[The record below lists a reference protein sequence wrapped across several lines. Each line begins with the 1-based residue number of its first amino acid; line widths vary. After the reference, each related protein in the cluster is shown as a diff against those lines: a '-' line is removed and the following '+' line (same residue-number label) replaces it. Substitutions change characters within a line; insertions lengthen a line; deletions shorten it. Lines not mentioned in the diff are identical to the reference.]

1 MSLSP
6 AKPQKLR
13 APSLR
18 LFTGLRVGQQ
28 VRHTVHLTPENPEPT
43 LELMELNLQPEL
55 ATKLEQLSAET
66 GRPPGEFVEEA
77 LTGYFTELEQ
87 VRTMLDRRYDEMISG
102 QIEPIDGE
110 EAVRLIKERAAA
122 RRKSIV

>member
-1 MSLSP
+1 MH
-6 AKPQKLR
+6 
-13 APSLR
+13 
-18 LFTGLRVGQQ
+18 LFTGARVGQQ

-87 VRTMLDRRYDEMISG
+87 VRTMLDRRFDEMISG